1 MFRYVS
7 SLMMVALVA
16 AVVSGCRPPRPAAA
30 PPPPP
35 VAQPATT
42 FPMTLTDARGQPV
55 TLQQPPQ
62 RIISLA
68 PSLTEIIFAL
78 GLGDRLVGVTEFCK
92 YPPAALKKE
101 KIGGYVNASQEK
113 IVSLQPD
120 IVFATRGT
128 PTGFMDGLRK
138 NGVPVMA
145 VDQTSYDQVIGS
157 MEDMARVCG
166 VAEAGRK
173 LGDELRQA
181 RAAIEAKTQGL
192 AAPQRPRALLVLS
205 LNPLFVGGPGSFQHE
220 MLEACGASEVSGLNK
235 PFGALSEEAV
245 VEADPQVVIFPNND
259 SGRIVT
265 VAGQLQRLRASA
277 AWRNTAAVKSGRV
290 IVVDVNHI
298 SIPGPRLALG
308 FRELAHQLHPELF
321 PQ

>member
-1 MFRYVS
+1 MTVS
-7 SLMMVALVA
+7 DSL
-16 AVVSGCRPPRPAAA
+16 
-30 PPPPP
+30 
-35 VAQPATT
+35 
-42 FPMTLTDARGQPV
+42 GQSV
-55 TLQQPPQ
+55 TLPAPPQ

-68 PSLTEIIFAL
+68 PSLTEILFAL
-78 GLGDRLVGVTEFCK
+78 GLGERVVGVTEFCK
-92 YPPAALKKE
+92 YPPEALKRE

-113 IVSLQPD
+113 IVSLRPD

-138 NGVPVMA
+138 NGLQVMA
-145 VDQTSYDQVIGS
+145 VDQTSYDQVIAS
-157 MEDMARVCG
+157 MEEMGRVCG

-173 LGDELRQA
+173 LGDELR
-181 RAAIEAKTQGL
+181 RTREEIEAKTRPL
-192 AAPQRPRALLVLS
+192 TPEQRPRALLVLS

-220 MLEACGASEVSGLNK
+220 MLEACGATEVSGLNK

-245 VEADPQVVIFPNND
+245 VQADPQVVIFPNND

-277 AWRNTAAVKSGRV
+277 AWRGVSAVKTGRI

-298 SIPGPRLALG
+298 SIPAPRLALG

-321 PQ
+321 PR